1 VLQSLIK
8 IYQEEGF
15 RGYFKGG
22 LATCYKEGLFAG
34 LFYTLY
40 SEGKTLGLN
49 SFVAGILSGMI
60 STSITHPFEIVR
72 AEIQSYVLTQHSIT
86 KMSIFKQIET
96 LFRSGEAFRGLA
108 PRVIKKPLTNTMA
121 FLMFE
126 MMEKRGQQQ

>member
-1 VLQSLIK
+1 MHSLIK

-22 LATCYKEGLFAG
+22 LTTCYKEGLFAG

-126 MMEKRGQQQ
+126 MMEKRGNQ